1 MLKPS
6 LSLSLSPGSTFSEES
21 TKKWPGVTVLFVV
34 IKLLRR
40 GEGRRDEVGAAV
52 LDGWNLFVLNAA
64 TQVHISYFILNTR

>member
-1 MLKPS
+1 MARS
-6 LSLSLSPGSTFSEES
+6 
-21 TKKWPGVTVLFVV
+21 VTVLFVV

-64 TQVHISYFILNTR
+64 TQVHISYLILNSTR